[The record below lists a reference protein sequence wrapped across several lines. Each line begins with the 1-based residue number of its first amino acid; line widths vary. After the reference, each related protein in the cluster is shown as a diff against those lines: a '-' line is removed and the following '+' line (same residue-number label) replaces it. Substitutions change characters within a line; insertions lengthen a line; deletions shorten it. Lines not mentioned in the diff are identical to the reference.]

1 MPEEN
6 SKAKQSSESRQAW
19 APAIVGGVAG
29 AGIGLLANPQTGRR
43 VAARIGESD
52 MIRAAGREIRRTAQ
66 DIIMEQA
73 MLTVR
78 KSAVG
83 YLEKYE
89 DKLFG
94 KKQEKKSPEG
104 IPETEKSS
112 YEAKYNE
119 LKEENKN
126 INENLQRIEEKLNVL
141 LDSKG

>member
-1 MPEEN
+1 MTEEN
-6 SKAKQSSESRQAW
+6 SKEKQSSESRQAW

-78 KSAVG
+78 KSAAG

-89 DKLFG
+89 DKLLG
-94 KKQEKKSPEG
+94 KKQEKKSSER

-112 YEAKYNE
+112 YEEKYNE